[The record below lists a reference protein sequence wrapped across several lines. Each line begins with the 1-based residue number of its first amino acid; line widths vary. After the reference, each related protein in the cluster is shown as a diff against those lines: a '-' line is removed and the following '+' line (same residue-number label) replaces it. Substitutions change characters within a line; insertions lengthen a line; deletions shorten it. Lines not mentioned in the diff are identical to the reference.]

1 MSSKVDEMRAD
12 AQENACAQ
20 LETPWSD
27 GHLRDALP
35 VPSADSHKYSRGVL
49 KVIAGSKRYPGAACL
64 AARAG
69 QLMGA
74 GYTQLI
80 SCKTARYLA
89 MQAYPSLVTRS
100 VKDFDAAELVAQDKP
115 RKQAA
120 CVGPGF
126 EPSDKRSRALVVSV
140 LTQATCPVLVDGGGL
155 AALGGSQGKR
165 ALKRRRKRGS
175 ATVITPHVGEG
186 KRLCDS
192 LGIETADPAQMA
204 LDLSLATGAV
214 VIMKAP
220 VTYVSDGLRVI
231 PMLEGT
237 AALSKAGTGDVLAGM
252 ISALLAQGVDPVDAG
267 VLGATLHARAGV
279 EASHGL
285 GVISVTPEDVL
296 AYLPVAI
303 QSLL

>member
-1 MSSKVDEMRAD
+1 MSSKVDEMCAD
-12 AQENACAQ
+12 AQENVRGQ
-20 LETPWSD
+20 LEVPWSD
-27 GHLRDALP
+27 ELLRDALP
-35 VPSADSHKYSRGVL
+35 VPPADSHKYSRGVL

-80 SCKTARYLA
+80 SCKIARCLA

-100 VKDFDAAELVAQDKP
+100 VKGFDAVELAVQDKP
-115 RKQAA
+115 RKQAV
-120 CVGPGF
+120 CIGPGF
-126 EPSDKRSRALVVSV
+126 EPSDKRSRALVVNV

-155 AALGGSQGKR
+155 TALGSGQGKR
-165 ALKRRRKRGS
+165 ALKRRLKKGL
-175 ATVITPHVGEG
+175 ATVLTPHVGEG
-186 KRLCDS
+186 KRLCES
-192 LGIETADPAQMA
+192 FGIEATDPAQMA

-214 VIMKAP
+214 VIMKDP
-220 VTYVSDGLRVI
+220 VTYVSEGVRVI

-252 ISALLAQGVDPVDAG
+252 ISALLAQGANPVEAG

-279 EASHGL
+279 EASHAL